1 MRLIRIRVADYELRE
16 LYDAMGIDAKLEAG
30 CLREQLKE
38 GDVADAKRFDGT
50 SFHITLIDKRDA
62 PVARIHYIIATS
74 GRLRHWPT
82 YVQIRNVRIFRD
94 GHQQP
99 PWSRW
104 RLRLR
109 WEIGHL
115 RRRIEQARAR

>member
-16 LYDAMGIDAKLEAG
+16 LYDAMGIDAKLAAG

-38 GDVADAKRFDGT
+38 KDVADAKRFNGT

-62 PVARIHYIIATS
+62 PVARIHYIISTS

-94 GHQQP
+94 GHQRP

-104 RLRLR
+104 RLRLL

-115 RRRIEQARAR
+115 CRRIEQAR

>member
-1 MRLIRIRVADYELRE
+1 MRLIRIRIADYELRE
-16 LYDAMGIDAKLEAG
+16 LYDAMGIVEKLEAG

-38 GDVADAKRFDGT
+38 GDVTAAKNFDGT
-50 SFHITLIDKRDA
+50 SFHMTLIDKHDA
-62 PVARIHYIIATS
+62 PVARIHYVIAVS

-82 YVQIRNVRIFRD
+82 YVQIRNVRIFRN
-94 GHQQP
+94 GHQRP

-115 RRRIEQARAR
+115 RRHIARARGR